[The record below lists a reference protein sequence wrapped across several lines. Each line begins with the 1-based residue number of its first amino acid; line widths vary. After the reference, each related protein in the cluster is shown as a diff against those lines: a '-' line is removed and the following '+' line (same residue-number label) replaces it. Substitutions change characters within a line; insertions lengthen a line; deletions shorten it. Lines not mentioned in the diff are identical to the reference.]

1 MILDRE
7 VKILFRKEW
16 RQLTANRGA
25 VIGALVVPFVA
36 LVVMPGLM
44 LLTIPSEHPQ
54 KGPSTSIGFFA
65 EVGDDPKRA
74 AVALLPFLIAMTG
87 VIVPTML
94 TSYLVISERE
104 SRTLELL
111 VALPVRIDQI
121 LRAKLLAVIVATTG
135 LTGPLLLLDC
145 VVAVALGL
153 ASVSDVVGLPFL
165 LASVLAY
172 STSASLLVS
181 LLARD
186 FRTANSVAGFF
197 MVPAILLS
205 MVATGVLPG
214 GWMRPVVLGVVF
226 ALAALVLARSAL
238 RGASFERLMS

>member
-25 VIGALVVPFVA
+25 VTGALIVPFVA
-36 LVVMPGLM
+36 LVVMPVVMM
-44 LLTIPSEHPQ
+44 LTASDAHAG
-54 KGPSTSIGFFA
+54 KGPPASFGFFA
-65 EVGDDPKRA
+65 EVGNDPRRLS
-74 AVALLPFLIAMTG
+74 VAMLPLLIAMTG

-94 TSYLVISERE
+94 MTYLVISERE

-121 LRAKLLAVIVATTG
+121 LRAKLLAVVLATTA
-135 LTGPLLLLDC
+135 LTGPLVLVDC
-145 VVAVALGL
+145 FVAVAKGL
-153 ASVSDVVGLPFL
+153 ASVSDVLGWPFL

-172 STSASLLVS
+172 STSAALLVS
-181 LLARD
+181 LLSRD

-197 MVPAILLS
+197 MLPAIFLS
-205 MVATGVLPG
+205 LIATGVLPG
-214 GWMRPVVLGVVF
+214 GWIRPVVLGVVF
-226 ALAALVLARSAL
+226 AIAAVVIARGAL